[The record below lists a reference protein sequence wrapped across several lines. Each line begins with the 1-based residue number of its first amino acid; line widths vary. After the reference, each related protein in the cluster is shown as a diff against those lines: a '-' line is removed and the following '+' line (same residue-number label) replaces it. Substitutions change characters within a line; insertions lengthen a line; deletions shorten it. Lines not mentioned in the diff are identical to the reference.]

1 MNKGTKLISASH
13 TVSVPINQSVVR
25 NHNIFPVMMLASARA
40 PCSCSLS
47 PPRCPPLRARGR
59 ARSVTTHASS
69 VPVRRAILL
78 GSAGA
83 ALGAGLAVPGSPIS
97 SGPALAAAAPKVDVG
112 DVAPTFALPKA
123 GGGKLALADALK
135 ESKFVVLYFYNQDF
149 SPGCSVEAQ
158 RFQQSLTK
166 FESKGAKIVGISM
179 DPIDKHEEFCDKGG
193 LTFPVLSDADG
204 SVSAQ
209 YGAELSIPLLGK
221 FSDRQTF
228 LIDSAGTV
236 KGHWLERDGSMANVK
251 TTEHADQVLAKIDQV
266 A

>member
-1 MNKGTKLISASH
+1 
-13 TVSVPINQSVVR
+13 
-25 NHNIFPVMMLASARA
+25 MLASARA

-166 FESKGAKIVGISM
+166 FESKGAI
-179 DPIDKHEEFCDKGG
+179 
-193 LTFPVLSDADG
+193 TFPVLSDADG